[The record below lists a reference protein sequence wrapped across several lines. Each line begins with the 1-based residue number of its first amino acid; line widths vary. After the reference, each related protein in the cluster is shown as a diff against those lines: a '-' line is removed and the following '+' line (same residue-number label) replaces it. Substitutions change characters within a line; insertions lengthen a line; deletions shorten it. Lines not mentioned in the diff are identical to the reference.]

1 MMIFIDL
8 GTREHQLIE
17 ANTLFG
23 IIQTGRYRQ
32 LIENVNLAT
41 VEADPR
47 LFASLFQS
55 CPRFCASGLAE
66 FNGTQVGS
74 YTGVIPLE
82 IPIYGEKLDETR
94 NAINNIVFTYASF
107 VNAWRSGFIIL
118 ILSDGQIQDHSWTH
132 LSLSEYYQKQLSI
145 KPDSLGQNPRDLI
158 EISHDPELFVRQ
170 VPIIWPGKDITE
182 NILNKIK

>member
-1 MMIFIDL
+1 MMIFIDP

-66 FNGTQVGS
+66 FNGTQIGS
-74 YTGVIPLE
+74 YTGVILLE
-82 IPIYGEKLDETR
+82 IPIYGENLD
-94 NAINNIVFTYASF
+94 
-107 VNAWRSGFIIL
+107 
-118 ILSDGQIQDHSWTH
+118 
-132 LSLSEYYQKQLSI
+132 
-145 KPDSLGQNPRDLI
+145 
-158 EISHDPELFVRQ
+158 
-170 VPIIWPGKDITE
+170 
-182 NILNKIK
+182 

>member
-1 MMIFIDL
+1 MMIFIDP

-41 VEADPR
+41 VEAD
-47 LFASLFQS
+47 L
-55 CPRFCASGLAE
+55 
-66 FNGTQVGS
+66 NGTQVGS

-132 LSLSEYYQKQLSI
+132 LSLS
-145 KPDSLGQNPRDLI
+145 
-158 EISHDPELFVRQ
+158 
-170 VPIIWPGKDITE
+170 
-182 NILNKIK
+182 